1 MVLKLRVMVLKLPCC
16 NTPRRLALVDQHRLK
31 KIACR
36 HARQCACGLPS
47 VQRGLA
53 HVDGLDP
60 MFREHLG
67 AVVGEV
73 HQRLIHVQN
82 PTWITMRAAKR
93 WAIRGHERGC
103 LLVNLSRGPHRF
115 VHLRTVHVVV
125 LQEPTRHGVPSRL
138 KRLVLE
144 GILLLLPEDG
154 RCLVQ
159 DVGFRDGNPLLA
171 ASKNPRRNFD

>member
-1 MVLKLRVMVLKLPCC
+1 M
-16 NTPRRLALVDQHRLK
+16 N
-31 KIACR
+31 
-36 HARQCACGLPS
+36 
-47 VQRGLA
+47 
-53 HVDGLDP
+53 GLDP
-60 MFREHLG
+60 TFCKHLG

-73 HQRLIHVQN
+73 HQHLIHVQN
-82 PTWITMRAAKR
+82 PTWITMKAVKR
-93 WAIRGHERGC
+93 WAICGHEQGC
-103 LLVNLSRGPHRF
+103 LLVNLSRGPCPF

>member
-1 MVLKLRVMVLKLPCC
+1 MVLKLPRRD
-16 NTPRRLALVDQHRLK
+16 TPCQLALVDQHRSK
-31 KIACR
+31 KVTCR
-36 HARQCACGLPS
+36 HARQWACGSPG
-47 VQRGLA
+47 VRHGLA

-60 MFREHLG
+60 TFREHLG

-82 PTWITMRAAKR
+82 PTWITMMAGKR

-103 LLVNLSRGPHRF
+103 LLVNLSRGPRRF
-115 VHLRTVHVVV
+115 VHLCTVHVVA
-125 LQEPTRHGVPSRL
+125 LQEPTRHGDPSCL
-138 KRLVLE
+138 EFLVLE

-154 RCLVQ
+154 RCLVHN
-159 DVGFRDGNPLLA
+159 VGFRDGNPLLT